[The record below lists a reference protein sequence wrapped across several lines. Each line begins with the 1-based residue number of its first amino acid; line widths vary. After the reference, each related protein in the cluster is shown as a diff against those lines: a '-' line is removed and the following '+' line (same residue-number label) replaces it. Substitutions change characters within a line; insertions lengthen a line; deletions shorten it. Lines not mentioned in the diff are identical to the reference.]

1 MSPCTKTIVSIR
13 NAPAAA
19 LLCALLS
26 GGLSGCGGSG
36 LSGGF
41 ETGTGATTTPFAG
54 PLEAMTKPITFNSI
68 ASNIENCSNPLDCDP
83 SSSIATRSR
92 QNQITIDPNA
102 DTVDISSGSF
112 DLSFAGVDFTGGTTG
127 TTVIG
132 DFSETQGATTE
143 RLTIL
148 LPNAGTN
155 PFNWASYGIWSTL
168 TIESPSGD
176 ELFDGGA
183 LSFGV
188 LTPLSSMPKTGTA
201 NYTIGFMNGLY
212 VDGSRDNFSLSGA
225 ANMTVNFNTRAITG
239 QFSSINAVPLGAPGP
254 VTAFGA
260 IDFSATLSANNFSGN
275 ATSSGTGQSLNGP
288 LQGSFYGPTAQ
299 EAGGTYF
306 ITGGDEHA
314 VGGFAVRKP

>member
-1 MSPCTKTIVSIR
+1 MLGRFDGKTPVR
-13 NAPAAA
+13 PAYAVLIFYA
-19 LLCALLS
+19 FVLS
-26 GGLSGCGGSG
+26 GLSGCGGSG

-54 PLEAMTKPITFNSI
+54 PLEAMTTPVTFNSI
-68 ASNIENCSNPLDCDP
+68 AANIKSCSNPADCGP

-92 QNQITIDPNA
+92 SNQITIDPNA
-102 DTVDISSGSF
+102 LTVDISSGPF
-112 DLSFAGVDFTGGTTG
+112 DVSFAGVDFTGGTT
-127 TTVIG
+127 VI
-132 DFSETQGATTE
+132 DTFTEVQGATTE

-148 LPNAGTN
+148 FPDVGAE

-168 TIESPSGD
+168 TVESPSGD
-176 ELFDGGA
+176 EFFDGGA

-188 LTPLSSMPKTGTA
+188 LTPLSGMPTTGTA

-212 VDGSRDNFSLSGA
+212 VDSSTDNFTLSGA

-239 QFSSINAVPLGAPGP
+239 QFSSINVVPLGAAGP
-254 VTAFGA
+254 VTSFGN

-288 LQGSFYGPTAQ
+288 LQGSFYGPTGQ
-299 EAGGTYF
+299 EAGGTFF

-314 VGGFAVRKP
+314 VGGFAVRRP